1 VIELE
6 NINKIY
12 KLKKDNPTIALDN
25 ISLKLPSKGL
35 IFLVGKSGSG
45 KSTLLNLL
53 GCLDKPTSGKITF
66 NGKELNKLKGKKLDT
81 YRNTYIGFVFQDY
94 NLLEKFNVKK
104 NLEIAL
110 ALQRKKLE
118 TLSLEKILENVEL
131 NGLENRRVNELS

>member
-1 VIELE
+1 MIELE

-104 NLEIAL
+104 I
-110 ALQRKKLE
+110 
-118 TLSLEKILENVEL
+118 
-131 NGLENRRVNELS
+131 